1 MKRLRLYYTAF
12 FADALLRRILTY
24 AVVIYGVEQLGGGRW
39 AGLLYFCLV
48 VPYLL
53 SVHAGCLID
62 RHSKNRLLQ
71 TTAGGAVGLMI
82 ILAAADFTHLP
93 PGVPATVAFLGYGI
107 LSAFAYPALIAAAPD
122 VAPPHQTGH
131 ATVIINTLS
140 MLCHVCAPLITGLL
154 RVTFSWPGFFLVLA
168 GLAGVKWAALRAVRL
183 PDRPGAEGD
192 GRAHLRE
199 LYQFCRSNRA
209 FSALM
214 LAIAC
219 FSGLIIGPLEMLMPL
234 FAEKG
239 LQLSPVPAGA
249 FLAVGGLGLA
259 IGAFAALRLAG
270 RPQEGTWLLGSA
282 AGGALLISAMTWV
295 AAPAA
300 FVLLFAGGM
309 LGGVFSSLSI
319 CWTQRLAPG
328 HLRGRIMG
336 LFTLILGAPPA
347 LGGALSGVLADVIG
361 PIATIRIFFTGV
373 TVVFVVFLATL
384 KSLRSAEGGAQ
395 LSPATNVSDEGTPRP
410 A

>member
-1 MKRLRLYYTAF
+1 MSRLGLYYAAF

-62 RHSKNRLLQ
+62 RRSKNRLLQ
-71 TTAGGAVGLMI
+71 TTAAGAMVLML
-82 ILAAADFTHLP
+82 ILAGADFSGLP
-93 PGVPATVAFLGYGI
+93 IAGAATFVFLTYGI
-107 LSAFAYPALIAAAPD
+107 LSAFAFPALIAAAPD
-122 VAPPHQTGH
+122 VAPPDKAGH
-131 ATVIINTLS
+131 ATVMINTLS
-140 MLCHVCAPLITGLL
+140 MLCHVCAPLMTGLL
-154 RVTFSWPGFFLVLA
+154 RVTLSWPSFFVALA
-168 GLAGVKWAALRAVRL
+168 GLAGVKWLTLRAVRL

-199 LYQFCRSNRA
+199 LYQFFRSDRTFA
-209 FSALM
+209 SLM

-249 FLAVGGLGLA
+249 FLAVGGVGLA
-259 IGAFAALRLAG
+259 LGAFAALRLAG
-270 RPQEGTWLLGSA
+270 RPREGAWLTGSA
-282 AGGALLISAMTWV
+282 AGGAVLIGAMTWV
-295 AAPAA
+295 PAPAA
-300 FVLLFAGGM
+300 FVLVFAGGM
-309 LGGVFSSLSI
+309 LGGVFSSLGIS
-319 CWTQRLAPG
+319 WTQRLAPAP
-328 HLRGRIMG
+328 LRGRIMG

-347 LGGALSGVLADVIG
+347 MGGALAGAMTDALG
-361 PIATIRIFFTGV
+361 PVATIRLFFFAAA
-373 TVVFVVFLATL
+373 VVFAVFFAML
-384 KSLRSAEGGAQ
+384 KALRHSAHGAP
-395 LSPATNVSDEGTPRP
+395 LNSPAS